1 MHHAQH
7 SFEESELRCRTP
19 GEGEITKEA
28 KDMTWVWLQSELMK
42 ILKKP
47 GGFNYHTRDG
57 ATYAVAGQTQL
68 ARFIGLCQK
77 GQVEPQDGTVDVD
90 MFATVDLFSYGG
102 DEDDEDEDEELKEIM
117 ERRRENIS
125 SRGSG
130 VSNRGS
136 RAGWRNAGTKRG
148 SMMMSRIG
156 FSSIR

>member
-1 MHHAQH
+1 
-7 SFEESELRCRTP
+7 
-19 GEGEITKEA
+19 
-28 KDMTWVWLQSELMK
+28 MK
-42 ILKKP
+42 MLKKQ

-68 ARFIGLCQK
+68 ARFICLCQE

-90 MFATVDLFSYGG
+90 MFVTVDLFSYGG
-102 DEDDEDEDEELKEIM
+102 EDEDEDEDEELKDIM
-117 ERRRENIS
+117 EKRREKIS

-136 RAGWRNAGTKRG
+136 RAGWRNAGTRRG